1 MQLIDAGEHAAV
13 IRNFDRVLI
22 EARRRKRSR
31 DKVLVAV
38 IGGGILASFIGAWE
52 LTYLAGLIKPIFI
65 SDPQD
70 VAVALWSLLVKP
82 ATWSGMLATFS
93 AALGGLVVGALLG
106 IGWGIMLA
114 HMPVLRRA
122 MRPYLTIFNAFPRP
136 AFAPIFI
143 MWFGLGAL
151 PKIIVAVTIV
161 FFVLLYNTMVGIMS
175 VDPDINFLSRSLG
188 MTTWQRLRMVE
199 LPHATPTIVAGLR
212 LGAVYS
218 VLGVVV
224 SEIVAA
230 HEGLGQLLVQYT
242 NEFAIA
248 ASFAVLVLMAFLAV
262 ILDFGVSLIQRRLS
276 WSPEPSLET

>member
-1 MQLIDAGEHAAV
+1 VQLIDADRHATV
-13 IRNFDRVLI
+13 IDNFDRVLI
-22 EARRRKRSR
+22 EARRRKQHR
-31 DKVLVAV
+31 DTLLVAV
-38 IGGGILASFIGAWE
+38 IGGGILVAFMGAWE
-52 LTYLAGLIKPIFI
+52 LAYLTGLVKPIFI

-70 VAVALWSLLVKP
+70 VAAALWALLGQP
-82 ATWSGMLATFS
+82 ATWSGILATFS
-93 AALGGLVVGALLG
+93 ASLGGLVAGALLG
-106 IGWGIMLA
+106 IGWGIVLA

-122 MRPYLTIFNAFPRP
+122 TRPYLTIFNAFPRP

-151 PKIIVAVTIV
+151 PKITVAVTIV

-175 VDPDINFLSRSLG
+175 VDPDIEFLSRSLG
-188 MTTWQRLRMVE
+188 MTKWQRFRMVE

-248 ASFAVLVLMAFLAV
+248 ASFAVLALMAFLAV
-262 ILDFGVSLIQRRLS
+262 ILDLGVSLIQRRLS
-276 WSPEPSLET
+276 WSQEPGL

>member
-1 MQLIDAGEHAAV
+1 VQLTAAGQHAMV
-13 IRNFDRVLI
+13 TDNFDRVLI
-22 EARRRKRSR
+22 DARRHKKSR
-31 DKVLVAV
+31 DTALVRL
-38 IGGGILASFIGAWE
+38 IGVGILVSFLGAWE
-52 LTYLAGLIKPIFI
+52 LAYLTGLVKPIFI

-70 VAVALWSLLVKP
+70 VVAALWSLLKMP

-93 AALGGLVVGALLG
+93 AALGGLVAGAFLG
-106 IGWGIMLA
+106 IGWGIVLA

-151 PKIIVAVTIV
+151 PKITVAVTIV
-161 FFVLLYNTMVGIMS
+161 FFVLLYNTMVGILS
-175 VDPDINFLSRSLG
+175 VDPDIEFLSRSLG
-188 MTTWQRLRMVE
+188 MSKWQRFRMVE
-199 LPHATPTIVAGLR
+199 LPHAMPTIVAGLR

-242 NEFAIA
+242 NQFAIA
-248 ASFAVLVLMAFLAV
+248 ASFAVLALMALLAV
-262 ILDFGVSLIQRRLS
+262 ILDIGVSLIQRRLS
-276 WSPEPSLET
+276 WSREPGLET

>member
-1 MQLIDAGEHAAV
+1 VQLTDAGRHAT
-13 IRNFDRVLI
+13 IIDNFDRVLI
-22 EARRRKRSR
+22 DARRRKKGR
-31 DKVLVAV
+31 DTALVTV
-38 IGGGILASFIGAWE
+38 IGVGILVVFIGAWE
-52 LTYLAGLIKPIFI
+52 LAYLTGLVKPIFI

-70 VAVALWSLLVKP
+70 VAAALWSLLTMP
-82 ATWSGMLATFS
+82 ATWSAMLATFS
-93 AALGGLVVGALLG
+93 AALGGLVAGALLG
-106 IGWGIMLA
+106 IGWGIVLA

-151 PKIIVAVTIV
+151 PKITVAVTIV

-175 VDPDINFLSRSLG
+175 VDPDIEFLSRSLG
-188 MTTWQRLRMVE
+188 MTKWQRFRMVE
-199 LPHATPTIVAGLR
+199 LPHAMPTIVAGLR

-248 ASFAVLVLMAFLAV
+248 ASFAVLALMAFLAV
-262 ILDFGVSLIQRRLS
+262 ILDLGVSLIQRRLS
-276 WSPEPSLET
+276 WSQEPSLET